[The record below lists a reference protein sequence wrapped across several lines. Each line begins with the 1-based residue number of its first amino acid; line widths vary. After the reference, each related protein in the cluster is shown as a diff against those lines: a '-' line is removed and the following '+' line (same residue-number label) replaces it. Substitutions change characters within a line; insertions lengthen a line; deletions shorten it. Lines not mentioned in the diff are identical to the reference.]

1 MRRLIVAVVVLVGLL
16 VVADFSAAAAAEST
30 ISRQMRDR
38 LSLPEDPS
46 VRVNGVSFLAQAAT
60 GRYRSVDVSM
70 ERLPVGSLRSRAV
83 EVKIHDLRAPW
94 SELTGSAPAPRFR
107 ATDARSV
114 VTIGSGDVMRMV
126 PRSTQLSLATVDAN
140 DIDEIVLDGGDPTL
154 RGLDPRNAALL
165 TATMTVRGVEQPVE
179 VLTALQVTND
189 GLIRLTPRDVRL
201 TGGDDLTAAETA
213 ALTRTFSLLID
224 PGKLPFRVTPTTLR
238 VDSDGALEL
247 SGQVKDLI
255 VGEGDRSSSSSAQG

>member
-1 MRRLIVAVVVLVGLL
+1 VRRLIVAVVVLVGLL
-16 VVADFSAAAAAEST
+16 VIADFSAAAAAEST

-46 VRVNGVSFLAQAAT
+46 VRVNGVSFLAQAVT

-70 ERLPVGSLRSRAV
+70 ERLPVGSLRSR
-83 EVKIHDLRAPW
+83 EVTVKLHDLRAPW

-126 PRSTQLSLATVDAN
+126 RGSKELSLATVDAN

-154 RGLDPRNAALL
+154 RGMDPRNVARI
-165 TATMTVRGVEQPVE
+165 TATMKVRGVEQPVE
-179 VLTALQVTND
+179 VLTALQVTGD

-201 TGGDDLTAAETA
+201 TSGEDLTDAETT
-213 ALTRTFSLLID
+213 ALTKAFSLIID
-224 PGKLPFRVTPTTLR
+224 PGRLPFRVTPTTLR

-247 SGQVKDLI
+247 SGQVRDLV
-255 VGEGDRSSSSSAQG
+255 VGEGDRSTTTQS